1 MINAVRSELLKMR
14 TMPGVWVCFG
24 LAFPLTVL
32 FMTAVFAGAGG
43 FPGHTFYFVHTLNQ
57 ERILLGAGY
66 LGITFLAPITGV
78 ICITSEYRQKTITD
92 TLIST
97 PVRSRVLGAKVLVT
111 SYWAILMAVLTLVVA
126 LAVGLP
132 WNSSLGGTT
141 SSVIDQAGAVIPGLV
156 AASILLGL
164 FGLGFGV
171 LVKNQVAGILITI
184 GTTFILEGILI
195 ALARAIFHYN
205 LNWLPSSAA
214 AALAGAGARGGFGGG
229 NGHAPDLLAWW
240 QGGLAMLGWG
250 LIPLTIGYFTT
261 FRRDVT

>member
-78 ICITSEYRQKTITD
+78 ICITSEYRQKTITN

-111 SYWAILMAVLTLVVA
+111 SYWAILMAVPHPGRRAGRRTALELRSGWHHLVGHRPGRRRHPRSRGGLHPVGP
-126 LAVGLP
+126 LRVGLRRP
-132 WNSSLGGTT
+132 GQEPGGRHPHHHRHDLHPRGRSS
-141 SSVIDQAGAVIPGLV
+141 SR
-156 AASILLGL
+156 
-164 FGLGFGV
+164 
-171 LVKNQVAGILITI
+171 
-184 GTTFILEGILI
+184 
-195 ALARAIFHYN
+195 LAPAIFHYN

-214 AALAGAGARGGFGGG
+214 CRTGRRRGDGGDSVAGTATRRISWRGGR
-229 NGHAPDLLAWW
+229 AAW
-240 QGGLAMLGWG
+240 
-250 LIPLTIGYFTT
+250 
-261 FRRDVT
+261 